1 MSLECRLIVKNNTAT
16 IQEMNEDFAT
26 ITEYKIQK
34 LFNFTKYK
42 TEVSIKIDDFII
54 ENLKTSRFIKF
65 DNKII
70 NFDQLI
76 EYEYESGEILE
87 VNTQSDSEICGIV
100 IPSRI
105 FIEEDYSVKVC
116 IEDKKLIIDDECGT
130 KYRLETIHCSKSK
143 ESQEQ
148 TFNSKFIMNVF
159 KHNLNNF
166 CKVFM
171 KKDFPICFEF
181 SEKRIFIAPLMVSL

>member
-1 MSLECRLIVKNNTAT
+1 MSLECRLIVQNNTAT

-70 NFDQLI
+70 NFDNLI

-130 KYRLETIHCSKSK
+130 KYKLETIYCSKLK

-181 SEKRIFIAPLMVSL
+181 SDKRIFIAPLMVPL